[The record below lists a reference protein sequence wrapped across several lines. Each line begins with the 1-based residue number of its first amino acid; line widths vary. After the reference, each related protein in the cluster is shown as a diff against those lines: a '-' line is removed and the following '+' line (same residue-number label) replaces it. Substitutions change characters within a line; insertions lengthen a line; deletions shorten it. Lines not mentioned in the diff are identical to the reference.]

1 MATKSE
7 ITNYENLPVA
17 MTPEDV
23 ARVMGMSKNN
33 VYQLMHSS
41 AFPSFKVGRKLY
53 VSKNAFIR
61 WLENGE
67 ASG

>member
-1 MATKSE
+1 
-7 ITNYENLPVA
+7 

-23 ARVMGMSKNN
+23 AQVMGMSKNN
-33 VYQLMHSS
+33 VYQLMHSA

-61 WLENGE
+61 WLEGKE
-67 ASG
+67 AGR